1 MKKLLFML
9 VMLAGV
15 MQAVLWTS
23 GDAGEAWSKEKATE
37 MCARSDVAG
46 VYICL
51 GNVVDVVWKDE
62 SKGSTFYEPEGSV
75 VNCLPVAPTDMG
87 AECMQLMMPNY
98 CTLDDNVCGYVAPEE
113 FPGGETEGELIYDG
127 TPVQPETTTPPKETT
142 TQPTETPAKTTTEPK
157 VAVEVREGGTAPA
170 AVNVE
175 QTLDTLILGVVGLG
189 VLVLIVLYFVYRRTT
204 GG

>member
-51 GNVVDVVWKDE
+51 GNVVDVVWKDT
-62 SKGSTFYEPEGSV
+62 SKGSTFYEPEGNV
-75 VNCLPVAPTDMG
+75 VNCPPVAPTDMG

-98 CTLDDNVCGYVAPEE
+98 CTLDDNVCGYIEPEE
-113 FPGGETEGELIYDG
+113 FPGGETEGELIYNG
-127 TPVQPETTTPPKETT
+127 VPAEEETTPEEPAPVVETEPPSQP
-142 TQPTETPAKTTTEPK
+142 TQPQVTVSVKDET
-157 VAVEVREGGTAPA
+157 TAPA
-170 AVNVE
+170 AVSVE
-175 QTLDTLILGVVGLG
+175 QTLDVLMLSIVGLG

>member
-51 GNVVDVVWKDE
+51 GNVVDVVWKDK

-75 VNCLPVAPTDMG
+75 VNCPPVAPTDMG

-113 FPGGETEGELIYDG
+113 FPGGETEGELIYNGVPVEEETTPEEPAPVVETEPPAQPTQPQVTVSVKDG
-127 TPVQPETTTPPKETT
+127 T
-142 TQPTETPAKTTTEPK
+142 
-157 VAVEVREGGTAPA
+157 TAPA
-170 AVNVE
+170 AVSVE
-175 QTLDTLILGVVGLG
+175 QTLDVLMLSIVGLG